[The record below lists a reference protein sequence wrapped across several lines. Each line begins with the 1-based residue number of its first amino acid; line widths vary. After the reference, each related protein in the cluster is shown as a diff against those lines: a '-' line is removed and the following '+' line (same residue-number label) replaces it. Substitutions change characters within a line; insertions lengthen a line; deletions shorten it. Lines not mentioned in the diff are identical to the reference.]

1 MAGGILM
8 KFEKIS
14 ENKIR
19 ITLNIEDLK
28 EKDID
33 FHSFMSNSIESQDL
47 FLDMLDQAEKEVGF
61 VTKDY
66 RVMIEALAMSNGNFV
81 LTITRMIPDV
91 AEKPKRKKVAIKR
104 KHSQITEGLAI
115 YRFETFDDFCMFC
128 QSLKFSFQTNLTSL
142 AKKNSLYIYQDQ
154 YYLVFENINLEC
166 SNIKSFYS
174 AITEF
179 AYFVNHSDLFVRK
192 LCEYGKIL
200 MKNNAI
206 KICNKH
212 FSE

>member
-1 MAGGILM
+1 M

-104 KHSQITEGLAI
+104 KHSQITEGL
-115 YRFETFDDFCMFC
+115 CH
-128 QSLKFSFQTNLTSL
+128 LSF
-142 AKKNSLYIYQDQ
+142 
-154 YYLVFENINLEC
+154 
-166 SNIKSFYS
+166 
-174 AITEF
+174 
-179 AYFVNHSDLFVRK
+179 
-192 LCEYGKIL
+192 
-200 MKNNAI
+200 
-206 KICNKH
+206 
-212 FSE
+212 